1 MVLYETLEHNESKE
15 HSPTTLPTTCTRAL
29 VLETNMPI
37 TARIGYALTAIL
49 SFKEYGGITIGPDL
63 LAQEALLAQ
72 LARASRFHRLWSAQ
86 PIGSQPP

>member
-15 HSPTTLPTTCTRAL
+15 HSPTTCTRAL
-29 VLETNMPI
+29 HVLETNMPI

-72 LARASRFHRLWSAQ
+72 LARASHFHRLWSAQ